1 MAKTLTS
8 ASPRTLDLHPIDRL
22 EDRIK
27 RLVTVVEH
35 LRREHARLSA
45 DNDRLA
51 REVETL
57 RARVSEAEG
66 ANAEMSFLREERDLI
81 RSRVAEMLEQIEALE
96 L

>member
-1 MAKTLTS
+1 MPKTTT
-8 ASPRTLDLHPIDRL
+8 ATPRTIDLHPIDRL
-22 EDRIK
+22 EDRVK

-35 LRREHARLSA
+35 LRREHARLGS

-57 RARVSEAEG
+57 RSRLADAEG
-66 ANAEMSFLREERDLI
+66 ASAEMSFLREERDLI
-81 RSRVAEMLEQIEALE
+81 RTRVAEMLEQIEALE

>member
-1 MAKTLTS
+1 MAKTMT
-8 ASPRTLDLHPIDRL
+8 APRTLDLHPIDRL

-57 RARVSEAEG
+57 RARVTEAEG
-66 ANAEMSFLREERDLI
+66 ANAEMAFLREERDLI

>member
-1 MAKTLTS
+1 MAKTMT
-8 ASPRTLDLHPIDRL
+8 AQKTLDLHPIDRL
-22 EDRIK
+22 EDRVK

-45 DNDRLA
+45 DNDRLG

-57 RARVSEAEG
+57 RSRLTDAEG
-66 ANAEMSFLREERDLI
+66 ASAEMSFLREERDLI